1 MKLPI
6 IEFVD
11 EWWRNTKFEKA
22 DIASTVRGIWRIFVV
37 NVAARKGPFSP
48 PMKDDALD

>member
-1 MKLPI
+1 MKFPI
-6 IEFVD
+6 IELVG
-11 EWWRNTKFEKA
+11 EWWGNTKFETS
-22 DIASTVRGIWRIFVV
+22 DIASTVREIWGIFLV